1 MVVQGIEQTP
11 WWRRWKGVAIAG
23 VAGIAVAVAVATIAL
38 WPAASSAQ
46 EGTPTATPTQ
56 TPSPTATPT
65 PLDQLTERVVSTET
79 QLTTLT
85 GRVDQLSQLHV
96 QPGIITWDCSILQS
110 VQARSYDGKV
120 SESEIHNH
128 VQNLNLMLGS
138 YPLSDIGIQAI
149 ATDCSLTLN

>member
-46 EGTPTATPTQ
+46 EGTPTATPT
-56 TPSPTATPT
+56 PF
-65 PLDQLTERVVSTET
+65 DQLTERVVSTET